1 MSDESWKTQQLRDA
15 EAVFE
20 EALSNADRLMAQA
33 DEMNASLPEAKLSQ
47 EQTDQ
52 IEQLVRS
59 GGAPAEIAEL
69 QRRIDDGELSWDDV
83 SSGRAL
89 ADDGV
94 QQAFAAGVPTM
105 RHVKEL
111 MDEGHEIGDIIDADP
126 NRPASAR
133 DDDDDEPPDSFMEPG
148 KW

>member
-20 EALSNADRLMAQA
+20 EALADADRLMAEA
-33 DEMNASLPEAKLSQ
+33 DEMNAALPEAKLSQ
-47 EQTDQ
+47 EQTER

-59 GGAPAEIAEL
+59 GKAPEQIAEL

-83 SSGRAL
+83 SDGRAL
-89 ADDGV
+89 DDEGV
-94 QQAFAAGVPTM
+94 QRAFAAGVPTM

-111 MDEGHEIGDIIDADP
+111 MDEGHEVGEIIDADP
-126 NRPASAR
+126 NRSAPVR
-133 DDDDDEPPDSFMEPG
+133 DDDDEQPPDSFMQSG

>member
-15 EAVFE
+15 EALFE
-20 EALSNADRLMAQA
+20 EALVNADRLMAQA

-47 EQTDQ
+47 EQTDR

-59 GGAPAEIAEL
+59 GEAPEQIAEL

-83 SSGRAL
+83 SEGSAL
-89 ADDGV
+89 HDEGV
-94 QQAFAAGVPTM
+94 QRAFAAGVPTM
-105 RHVKEL
+105 QHVKEL
-111 MDEGHEIGDIIDADP
+111 VDEGHEVGDIIDADP
-126 NRPASAR
+126 NRSAPVR
-133 DDDDDEPPDSFMEPG
+133 DDDDERPPDSFLQTG